1 MEIPAIISETLDR
14 FSWPVPWIGLED
26 LLALDARRSDSAVEI
41 MPQEG
46 PRVMLS
52 FLQIFGSFVLVLA
65 LLVSS
70 MSSGTSLR
78 PSFCASACR
87 SSPWASARASPGSG
101 AASTDYRVSL
111 LPLGGYVRLAGDE
124 SDEHRTGAPDEF
136 LTRSRWQRFV
146 VFVAGPV
153 FNIILALALT
163 WAVLWAFG
171 EAVPG
176 DRPVVVAVYPGT
188 GAEAAGILPGDRILE
203 IEGRDAIDPQV
214 EFEEILMSPESTRM
228 VLIERDGLQ
237 QTIEIETGADERYRM
252 GFPGWELRTSGSGEP
267 IRIGTV
273 VPGTPADLAGLVAG
287 DTIVGAEDQEPIG
300 EVALRA
306 LLSLSPGRPV
316 TLQVEREDE
325 RFSLTLTPLDE
336 DGKGKIGV
344 TLYTLIPKQPLGAG
358 AAVTAAVRVNI
369 ERSSTLFFVL
379 KKLFS
384 GQLSLRAF
392 SGPLEI
398 AQFSRF
404 AVRSGLETFLTFLAF
419 ISLQLGILNLLPV
432 PILDGGHILILTVES
447 IMGRDLSEQV
457 KERAMQ
463 AGMLLLLAFFGAV
476 LTFDVIKT
484 RLFDVLKSLF

>member
-1 MEIPAIISETLDR
+1 
-14 FSWPVPWIGLED
+14 
-26 LLALDARRSDSAVEI
+26 
-41 MPQEG
+41 
-46 PRVMLS
+46 MLS
-52 FLQIFGSFVLVLA
+52 FLQTFGSFVLVLGI
-65 LLVSS
+65 LVFIHEFGHFLMAKFLGIGVRVFSI
-70 MSSGTSLR
+70 GFGPR
-78 PSFCASACR
+78 IAGFR
-87 SSPWASARASPGSG
+87 RGG
-101 AASTDYRVSL
+101 TDYRVAA

-124 SDEHRTGAPDEF
+124 SDEHRSGAPDEF
-136 LTRSRWQRFV
+136 LTRSRWQRFLV
-146 VFVAGPV
+146 YVAGPV
-153 FNIILALALT
+153 FNIMLALVLT
-163 WAVLWAFG
+163 WAVLWAYG
-171 EAVPG
+171 EAAPG

-203 IEGRDAIDPQV
+203 IEGRDTIDLQV
-214 EFEEILMSPESTRM
+214 VFEEILMSPESTRT
-228 VLIERDGLQ
+228 VLIQRDGRER
-237 QTIEIETGADERYRM
+237 TIQLDTGADDRYHM

-273 VPGTPADLAGLVAG
+273 IPGTPADLAGLAAG
-287 DTIVGAEDQEPIG
+287 DMIVGAEDQEPIG

-316 TLQVEREDE
+316 TLHVEREGN
-325 RFSLTLTPLDE
+325 RFPLTLTPREE

-384 GQLSLRAF
+384 GQLSIRAF

-463 AGMLLLLAFFGAV
+463 AGMVLLLAFFGAV

>member
-1 MEIPAIISETLDR
+1 
-14 FSWPVPWIGLED
+14 
-26 LLALDARRSDSAVEI
+26 
-41 MPQEG
+41 
-46 PRVMLS
+46 MLS
-52 FLQIFGSFVLVLA
+52 FLQTFGSFVLVLGI
-65 LLVSS
+65 LVSIHELGHFL
-70 MSSGTSLR
+70 MAKFLR
-78 PSFCASACR
+78 IGVRVFSIGFGPRIAGFR
-87 SSPWASARASPGSG
+87 RGG
-101 AASTDYRVSL
+101 TDYRVAA

-136 LTRSRWQRFV
+136 LTRSRWQRFLV
-146 VFVAGPV
+146 YVAGPV

-203 IEGRDAIDPQV
+203 IEGRDAIDLQV
-214 EFEEILMSPESTRM
+214 VFEEILMSPESTRM

-237 QTIEIETGADERYRM
+237 QTIQLETGADERYHM

-273 VPGTPADLAGLVAG
+273 IPGTPADLAGLVAG
-287 DTIVGAEDQEPIG
+287 DRIVGAEDQEQIG

-316 TLQVEREDE
+316 TLQVEREGE
-325 RFSLTLTPLDE
+325 RFSLTLTPLEE

-384 GQLSLRAF
+384 GQLSIRAF

-447 IMGRDLSEQV
+447 IMGRDMSEQV

-463 AGMLLLLAFFGAV
+463 AGMVLLLAFFGAV